1 MQATKAITLAST
13 KTVAAGN
20 SCKQID
26 ISAAANL
33 SFQAIHDLLLVSKG
47 AARGFGQTEE
57 QVQKL
62 VKYEGILLGILLIV
76 GILLGYCCIF

>member
-1 MQATKAITLAST
+1 MSKATPEALVQATKAITLAST

-33 SFQAIHDLLLVSKG
+33 SYQAVHDLLLICKG
-47 AARGFGQTEE
+47 TAQSCGQTEE
-57 QVQKL
+57 QVQR
-62 VKYEGILLGILLIV
+62 
-76 GILLGYCCIF
+76 